1 MNLLNQKML
10 IENVVDETSV
20 EETIAESTEEIKVP
34 TTDDND
40 NSSKIEGK
48 ENQLIDN
55 ESYSLTNNGINILDE
70 IEERITNENEDSMDS
85 MSESV
90 YELSRELEQIS
101 IMLENVTVKA
111 HAAQYNLL
119 TETTDNAQM
128 HVLYE
133 STISTLWTKF
143 IEALKSFIEKAKS
156 MMANLTFKAVAY
168 FDYYGKWANKYEEN
182 LRKKSGDGKTLAT
195 KRYINGYE
203 FDRTKLFQNTDF
215 SRLHEYAATIIGNAT
230 TTEDMER
237 KLNDYIDRKF
247 TADDIYSYIISK
259 CCGVHVSGNDKT
271 AIKHKVI
278 EKIKGETKTITV
290 DNESVRQSLNDLRSV
305 RTNVMRYAS
314 ASKTNI
320 LNPEFDRILESIKK
334 ELDAERQ
341 DTDNI
346 RYKYYRARY
355 DVFSKAQQAAFDI
368 YQIKIR
374 CIKDHADQC
383 MKICKTYVSTTM
395 TESIDVTTMNTEIP
409 SDAVVLD

>member
-10 IENVVDETSV
+10 IENISDEAST
-20 EETIAESTEEIKVP
+20 EETIVESTEEIR
-34 TTDDND
+34 TSSTDDNV
-40 NSSKIEGK
+40 NSSKIEDR
-48 ENQLIDN
+48 ETQLNDN
-55 ESYSLTNNGINILDE
+55 ESYSLTNDGINTLDE
-70 IEERITNENEDSMDS
+70 IEERIINENDDAMDS

-90 YELSRELEQIS
+90 YELSRDLEQIS

-119 TETTDNAQM
+119 TETTDSAQM
-128 HVLYE
+128 QVLYE

-143 IEALKSFIEKAKS
+143 IEALKNFIIKAKNMVS
-156 MMANLTFKAVAY
+156 NLTFKAVAY

-182 LRKKSGDGKTLAT
+182 LRKKSGDGKTLST

-230 TTEDMER
+230 TTENMEH
-237 KLNDYIDRKF
+237 KLNDYLDRKF

-259 CCGVHVSGNDKT
+259 CCGVHISGNDRT
-271 AIKHKVI
+271 TIKHKVI
-278 EKIKGETKTITV
+278 EKIKGEIKTVTV
-290 DNESVRQSLNDLRSV
+290 DNNSVHQSLNDLRSV

-320 LNPEFDRILESIKK
+320 LNPEFDKILANIKK

-368 YQIKIR
+368 YQIKIK
-374 CIKDHADQC
+374 CIKDYADQC
-383 MKICKTYVSTTM
+383 VKICKTYVSTTM
-395 TESIDVTTMNTEIP
+395 TESVDIITMNTEIP